1 MRYARIALCVLATG
15 TTSLIYANESSKHY
29 GVLGYSFEQSYLDN
43 YDAASHSYTVAFY
56 PRGLNYS
63 AELPKFPIAQLNGTS
78 SLYFVKK
85 DNSSTFD
92 TEMFNQNLSLVEYGV
107 RLVGFDRGLF
117 INLGRLLSTSSE
129 FTNNIDSDSDSN
141 VEGMKYGIGFGLGR
155 FVVTYSGFS
164 TKVENSFYIGETPL
178 FSNLIAD
185 RYLES
190 VNETDTSTVDISYV
204 NKTNSGTF
212 FEVSLKLAKSE
223 NNSKYVYNDYLIS
236 DEPFVEPN
244 LGRVQLVDSTEL
256 SNEADSDIASTLLL
270 SLYPKD
276 DLELLLGMVTPPSG
290 TGELTLGVSTFKFD
304 HLDLGIR
311 FQGNSELK
319 KAGFILNY
327 LF

>member
-1 MRYARIALCVLATG
+1 MRYARIALCVLGTG
-15 TTSLIYANESSKHY
+15 SASLIHANESSKHY

-43 YDAASHSYTVAFY
+43 YDAASHSYAVAFY
-56 PRGLNYS
+56 PRGLHFLS
-63 AELPKFPIAQLNGTS
+63 ELPKFPIAQLNATS
-78 SLYFVKK
+78 SIYVIKR

-92 TEMFNQNLSLVEYGV
+92 TEIFNQNLSLAEYGV

-129 FTNNIDSDSDSN
+129 YTNNIDSDSN
-141 VEGMKYGIGFGLGR
+141 VEGLKYGIGFGLGG

-164 TKVENSFYIGETPL
+164 TKVENSFYIGETPF
-178 FSNLIAD
+178 FSNFIAD

-204 NKTNSGTF
+204 NKTTSGTF

-236 DEPFVEPN
+236 DEPFVVPN

-270 SLYPKD
+270 SVYPKD
-276 DLELLLGMVTPPSG
+276 DLELLVGMVTPPGGS
-290 TGELTLGVSTFKFD
+290 GELALGVSSFQFD
-304 HLDLGIR
+304 HLNLGVGL
-311 FQGNSELK
+311 QGTSELTR
-319 KAGFILNY
+319 ANFILNY
-327 LF
+327 FF